1 MTNTPIQV
9 TTDLSTVLAK
19 IDQKLETITKESA
32 EFRTETKVAIEKV
45 LGEINGLKIEVGNI
59 KQDVKEIKGSQK
71 AQIWYLI
78 VLAFT
83 AVIGIIGAL
92 AKVFLSPILKW
103 REGVMFR

>member
-9 TTDLSTVLAK
+9 TTDLSTVLTQ
-19 IDQKLETITKESA
+19 INHKLETIQKEV
-32 EFRTETKVAIEKV
+32 TETKVAIAEVK
-45 LGEINGLKIEVGNI
+45 GEINGLKIELGNI